1 MKVGGLCY
9 DKRTRKWKSCV
20 ESAAAASTG
29 GLTEKCCVNENCCI
43 DCDEINAI
51 RICAATNIQLF
62 TQTVEGELGNAP
74 DGVRL
79 VRQWRNMSWQPGGC
93 NRFVPVSNS
102 APTELLKNDERV
114 PCYFIDGYVNSPAV
128 ITPGQPKPIGI
139 IFKSNDPTNC
149 ADFAVFFLMD
159 VVPYREGYRWKL
171 LASKYCLNYQDIVTE
186 TDFYSACRRCPA
198 PQTCQVLAR
207 SLEPN
212 QIGTN
217 VQYDLGILDYYELTL
232 TNFSIIIPEC
242 CNENL
247 GNENF
252 VVTKKGKFV
261 IVNVN
266 FVNAP
271 LGPGAYNISIELL
284 GAAGG
289 GGDSTEIK
297 FRTSNCGEATITLT
311 YVIV

>member
-1 MKVGGLCY
+1 MKAGGLCY

-29 GLTEKCCVNENCCI
+29 GLTERCCVNENCCI

-93 NRFVPVSNS
+93 NRFVPALNS
-102 APTELLKNDERV
+102 APTELLKNNEPV
-114 PCYFIDGYVNSPAV
+114 PCYFIDGYVNSSAV

-139 IFKSNDPTNC
+139 IFKSNDPENC

-159 VVPYREGYRWKL
+159 VVPYGEGYRWKL
-171 LASKYCLNYQDIVTE
+171 LASKYCLNYQDIVAE

-207 SLEPN
+207 MDEPF

-217 VQYDLGILDYYELTL
+217 VQDDLGNFFFSGI
-232 TNFSIIIPEC
+232 NIGVFSIIIPEC
-242 CNENL
+242 CTEPL
-247 GNENF
+247 GNSNF
-252 VVTKKGKFV
+252 VVTKKGKFAT
-261 IVNVN
+261 
-266 FVNAP
+266 VNASFVTP
-271 LGPGAYNISIELL
+271 PSGPGAYNIEIQLL
-284 GAAGG
+284 SPTGA

-297 FRTSNCGEATITLT
+297 FRTDACGEATMTIT